1 MTRIER
7 LIDQLERSFR
17 GEPWYGSS
25 VLGVL
30 DGITAETAA
39 ARPVRGAHSIW
50 ELVLHMT
57 GWKREVLARF
67 RGATAGEPAAGD
79 WPALPGRDGA
89 AWRATLADLT
99 AAHEEL
105 VAAIR
110 ASSESALDG
119 PVRDERNPTPGS
131 GLAQWQT
138 LEGIL
143 QHDVYHLGQ
152 IALLKRA
159 LTA

>member
-7 LIDQLERSFR
+7 LIDQLERGFR
-17 GEPWYGSS
+17 GDPWYGGS
-25 VLGVL
+25 VLRVL

-67 RGATAGEPAAGD
+67 RGATAGEPVGGD
-79 WPALPGRDGA
+79 WPAAPGRDGA
-89 AWRATLADLT
+89 AWRAALADLT

-105 VAAIR
+105 IGELRGSTDAV
-110 ASSESALDG
+110 LDA
-119 PVRDERNPTPGS
+119 PVRDERNPALGT

-138 LEGIL
+138 LQGIL
-143 QHDVYHLGQ
+143 QHDIYHLGQ